1 MSRAQH
7 LPNLLWPLLPEH
19 LGMLAVAFNVADA
32 PARPALA
39 ASLLLR
45 NFDSHYQ
52 EEVIDSVY
60 RRILAAD
67 PRLVSLH
74 QGPDACL
81 QPTGA
86 AGLALRCTQF
96 VSAHWE
102 RRCQVDDGRLERTYP
117 AHCFTLAHGRLDGN
131 IIFLKCAD
139 CGAVYGGPWCWTTG
153 SEKKTFPEGC
163 HYVRG
168 AASLQRLDGARWF
181 FAVPQVCFETA
192 LLKFVL
198 LLAARA
204 GVSWTAFFT
213 VYSTLFGNTFAGIKY
228 ALRPHFVTAL
238 EMAVTLW
245 GSMRLIAQARTQS
258 LWSCSFC
265 LQPHHVAAN
274 FKPLLAA
281 VKLAFSQL
289 AAQHCCTLM
298 SAMPLVVVD
307 GKWCLQVSLCNDRF
321 SSQTWNKDLQAG
333 FFSGCVAR
341 PARGSKY
348 CAEHSRTSSSKS
360 EETSTQCI
368 VGHRERAANGALRV
382 EFKLADGAWVPSSA
396 VSAGDVRRYELEKLP
411 RCKPVSETCSQDPL
425 RGTPEPLVSRKSGGV
440 LVAVGPCLR
449 ILGIEPMFSSE
460 SLTQVVFFVW
470 SMLAALRR
478 LEWVIYDFACGVT
491 EFLANQC
498 RIRPD
503 L

>member
-1 MSRAQH
+1 
-7 LPNLLWPLLPEH
+7 
-19 LGMLAVAFNVADA
+19 
-32 PARPALA
+32 
-39 ASLLLR
+39 
-45 NFDSHYQ
+45 
-52 EEVIDSVY
+52 
-60 RRILAAD
+60 
-67 PRLVSLH
+67 
-74 QGPDACL
+74 
-81 QPTGA
+81 
-86 AGLALRCTQF
+86 
-96 VSAHWE
+96 
-102 RRCQVDDGRLERTYP
+102 
-117 AHCFTLAHGRLDGN
+117 
-131 IIFLKCAD
+131 
-139 CGAVYGGPWCWTTG
+139 
-153 SEKKTFPEGC
+153 
-163 HYVRG
+163 
-168 AASLQRLDGARWF
+168 
-181 FAVPQVCFETA
+181 
-192 LLKFVL
+192 
-198 LLAARA
+198 
-204 GVSWTAFFT
+204 
-213 VYSTLFGNTFAGIKY
+213 
-228 ALRPHFVTAL
+228 
-238 EMAVTLW
+238 
-245 GSMRLIAQARTQS
+245 
-258 LWSCSFC
+258 
-265 LQPHHVAAN
+265 
-274 FKPLLAA
+274 
-281 VKLAFSQL
+281 
-289 AAQHCCTLM
+289 M
-298 SAMPLVVVD
+298 SAMPLIVVD

-411 RCKPVSETCSQDPL
+411 RCKPVLETCSQDPL

-503 L
+503 LAAKHNWQKLMGLRWVLDKLHFHGHKCRQEGSPSYNPNVNPYATWLKHRGAFVIGGAPRVRPAWIERVFAIDISARPSRSWRASTRKLQSKSSALRADGSPT